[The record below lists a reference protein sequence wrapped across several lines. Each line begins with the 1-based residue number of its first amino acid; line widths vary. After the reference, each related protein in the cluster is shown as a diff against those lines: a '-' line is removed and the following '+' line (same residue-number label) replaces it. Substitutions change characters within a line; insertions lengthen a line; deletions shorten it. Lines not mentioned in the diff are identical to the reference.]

1 MIAPV
6 KGGMLDALRCMDGGW
21 STMRIT
27 TMLICLVV
35 LVMWVSFCFVEGRLI
50 PITWEMVTLLG
61 GSQGAKAL
69 QTRFEIGKDGLN
81 GMGPPHLR
89 EMLGGER

>member
-1 MIAPV
+1 MSADTNIW
-6 KGGMLDALRCMDGGW
+6 DALRCLDGGW

-35 LVMWVSFCFVEGRLI
+35 LCMWVGFCFYEGRFI
-50 PITWEMVTLLG
+50 PLTWEMVTLLG

-69 QTRFEIGKDGLN
+69 QTRFEVGKYGLQAPN
-81 GMGPPHLR
+81 LR
-89 EMLGGER
+89 EILEDNQ

>member
-1 MIAPV
+1 MSIPV
-6 KGGMLDALRCMDGGW
+6 FDALRCVDGGW

-35 LVMWVSFCFVEGRLI
+35 LCMWVGFCFYEGRLI
-50 PITWEMVTLLG
+50 PISWEMVALLG

-69 QTRFEIGKDGLN
+69 QSRFEIGRDGLA
-81 GMGPPHLR
+81 PPNLR
-89 EMLGGER
+89 EMLEGGR